1 MLEKSREGVNRQ
13 AVRSVAC
20 TPSRHLPSEFALRSS
35 LVLSATVSLT
45 LLSALAANGQSAQPN
60 PGGSEGAGRRATS
73 ILLELNKLEP
83 ASGGCRAYF
92 VVENRTPEAVRELRL
107 DTFIFDANGQIAR
120 RIGLTFPDIRPE
132 RTKVVPF
139 DLAGA
144 ACPEIGRM
152 LVNDVLACTGTS
164 GSPINGCNDLL
175 TVATRASARFE
186 Y

>member
-1 MLEKSREGVNRQ
+1 M
-13 AVRSVAC
+13 RSSFSVSAA
-20 TPSRHLPSEFALRSS
+20 FAL
-35 LVLSATVSLT
+35 T
-45 LLSALAANGQSAQPN
+45 LMSGLAANGQTPQPGSAP
-60 PGGSEGAGRRATS
+60 PGGPEAAGRRGPS

-92 VVENRTPEAVRELRL
+92 VVENRTAEAVKELRL

-152 LVNDVLACTGTS
+152 LVNDVLACTGAS
-164 GSPINGCNDLL
+164 GGPIQACNDLL

>member
-1 MLEKSREGVNRQ
+1 M
-13 AVRSVAC
+13 
-20 TPSRHLPSEFALRSS
+20 RSS
-35 LVLSATVSLT
+35 FSIAAAVALT
-45 LLSALAANGQSAQPN
+45 LLSGLAANGQTSPQPAAGA
-60 PGGSEGAGRRATS
+60 PGAADQAGRRANS

-83 ASGGCRAYF
+83 AAGGCRAYF

-152 LVNDVLACTGTS
+152 LVNDVLACTGAS
-164 GSPINGCNDLL
+164 GGPLQGCNDLL